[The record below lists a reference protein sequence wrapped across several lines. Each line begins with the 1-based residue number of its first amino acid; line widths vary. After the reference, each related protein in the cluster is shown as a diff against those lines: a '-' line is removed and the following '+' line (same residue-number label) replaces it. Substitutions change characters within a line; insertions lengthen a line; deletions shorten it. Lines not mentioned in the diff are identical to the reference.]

1 MPKDF
6 YYFPYPMTI
15 AGQDYVREKHYDK
28 PGHYVNHL
36 IEYPNDIK

>member
-15 AGQDYVREKHYDK
+15 TGQDYVREKHYDK